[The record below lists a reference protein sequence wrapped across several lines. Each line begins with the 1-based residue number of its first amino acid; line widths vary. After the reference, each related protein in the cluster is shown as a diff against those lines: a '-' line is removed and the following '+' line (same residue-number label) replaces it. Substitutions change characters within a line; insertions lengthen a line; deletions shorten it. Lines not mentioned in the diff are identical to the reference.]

1 GAEVG
6 ALQRVDGDVDL
17 GIDLPL
23 GPTAAERLA
32 DVEHGGLVAL
42 SLADDDGAA
51 HLEAIEL
58 LAHRLH
64 RHLIGVLPLAVAHRA
79 RRGDSRLFGHTK
91 KADFETRFHQFAFLA
106 ISAARSVASFSAFAL
121 IGG

>member
-32 DVEHGGLVAL
+32 DVEHGSLVAL
-42 SLADDDGAA
+42 PLADDDGAA
-51 HLEAIEL
+51 HLEAVEL

-64 RHLIGVLPLAVAHRA
+64 RHLVGVLSLAVAHRA
-79 RRGDSRLFGHTK
+79 RGGDGGLFGHTK
-91 KADFETRFHQFAFLA
+91 KANFETGFHEGRTLADVFAE
-106 ISAARSVASFSAFAL
+106 
-121 IGG
+121 G